1 MNTRFKTLVTVVAA
15 SLCGL
20 AAAQVKVF
28 DRPPTVE
35 ELRKALP
42 AAPAG
47 SGAEGNGPRGRGLI
61 WNQAPAK
68 GDGASGGNAAAAV
81 ATAPVAAP
89 QAAEAA
95 GGVVALPINFEP
107 GSSRLTGQGL
117 SYIEPIAQLMKT
129 DPTLRMV
136 VEGHTDASGSAQ
148 KNLMLSWDRAMTVF
162 KVLVERYGIEPN
174 RLQPIGKGSQELI
187 DAANP
192 EAANNR
198 RVQFRLLG

>member
-1 MNTRFKTLVTVVAA
+1 MKAQLCIVLTAVAA
-15 SLCGL
+15 GFCTGAS
-20 AAAQVKVF
+20 AQVKVF
-28 DRPPTVE
+28 DRVPTVE

-47 SGAEGNGPRGRGLI
+47 SSADGSGPRGRGLI

-68 GDGASGGNAAAAV
+68 SDGASGGNVAAA
-81 ATAPVAAP
+81 TAAP
-89 QAAEAA
+89 AQAAPAADAA

-107 GSSRLTGQGL
+107 GSSKITGQGF
-117 SYIEPIAQLMKT
+117 SYIEPIAMLMKT

-148 KNLMLSWDRAMTVF
+148 RNLMLSWDRAMTVF
-162 KVLVERYGIEPN
+162 KVLVERHGIEPN
-174 RLQPIGKGSQELI
+174 RLQPVGKGSLEPLEP
-187 DAANP
+187 ANP
-192 EAANNR
+192 EAAGNR